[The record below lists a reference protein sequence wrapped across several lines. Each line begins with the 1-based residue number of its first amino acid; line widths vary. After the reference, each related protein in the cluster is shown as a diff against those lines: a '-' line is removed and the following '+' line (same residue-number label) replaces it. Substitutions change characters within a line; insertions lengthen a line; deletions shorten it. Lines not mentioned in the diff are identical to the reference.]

1 MKHSTDTELERYFT
15 HMLDREEEMVLLGHI
30 AECEY
35 CAGRFAHAFP
45 KRELL
50 TPLPGLRCE
59 VLRKAAR
66 KSHTS
71 RKWEFYRYS
80 AKVVFAVGMALF
92 LLVYRDSIPL
102 SGSHM
107 PGDVVVEQ
115 EEQEKEEGKQER
127 NIISSAL
134 KESSTAARRALG
146 EWSEQVTDKLFGNGT
161 D

>member
-1 MKHSTDTELERYFT
+1 MKHSTDTELERYFA
-15 HMLDREEEMVLLGHI
+15 HMLDGEEEMALLGHV

-50 TPLPGLRCE
+50 TPPPGLRHG
-59 VLRKAAR
+59 VLRKAAPVSR
-66 KSHTS
+66 TF

-80 AKVVFAVGMALF
+80 ARVVIAVGMALF
-92 LLVYRDSIPL
+92 LLVYRDSIL
-102 SGSHM
+102 FSGSHM

-115 EEQEKEEGKQER
+115 EKPGKEERTQER

-134 KESSTAARRALG
+134 KESSTEAGRALG